1 MANLI
6 VLDMIDFDVIIF
18 MGWLHAYYAYV
29 YFRTR
34 IVKYKFPNEPVV
46 ELNSSSAV
54 PKGCFLFLT
63 IRKEI

>member
-34 IVKYKFPNEPVV
+34 IVKYKFPNEPI
-46 ELNSSSAV
+46 L
-54 PKGCFLFLT
+54 
-63 IRKEI
+63 